1 MDFFLSPESINATGW
16 LIRATILL
24 AAGIIL
30 TILLQ
35 RFAAQARHLVWT
47 VIFSVMLVLP
57 LGMIWLPAWDVAV
70 LPPTEI
76 ATEPGLDYLEVAETP
91 VTVDN
96 STAESGHV
104 TAPDGKS
111 NLHNNYAYEY
121 AYEATPELLRV
132 NPFAKTLSIIF
143 WVWVIGVISAL
154 LSLVVG
160 KLRFLWLT
168 HNAESVLDPDWTDQF
183 DALKRQLGISREVR
197 LLMSNAVST
206 PMTAGSLRP
215 VILVPDS
222 ALTWSEDRIRV
233 VLAHELIH
241 VRRYDALR
249 HFISKITLSMYWFHP
264 LSWIASRMASVC
276 REQACDAEVLL
287 LGTKPS
293 AYASE
298 LLTLADDMI
307 AEPSYAVL
315 PMIRKSQL
323 EKRLMAI
330 LDPNRP
336 KKNLI
341 VNGFLFLLV
350 SMLGIA
356 TVIAQPVH
364 SLQPMNEASAIAALP
379 QETPEIPETPETPRV
394 PTPPVASQPL
404 AVESA
409 PTPLVAP
416 EKVKPSDPELLP
428 RRPKPISQAHMTIQT
443 DFECEINFNGS
454 LKKTDNFT
462 GSFSN
467 GRKNGIV
474 SNQYSGKLNSDRVVQ
489 METSNMRLCMRIHGD
504 IEIDEDGRAFIT
516 TNPNS
521 SNDVDS
527 WMVVEAEDSKL
538 YKMVITGGGR
548 GLERTWSI
556 DGEIMEID
564 DNTEAWMRQ
573 VISILNDYRASR
585 RLLGKASSYRGEI
598 SSLRGEVSSMRG
610 ELSSQRGHVSS
621 LRGEISALRGHES
634 SLRGEISSIR
644 GHESS
649 LRGEIS
655 SLRGRLSSLRA
666 SNRDVDEERVAEFRE
681 RIAALEADIKEYD
694 AEQREEEIRQKIAA
708 FDTEAKIAE
717 IQKKIEAFQLEE
729 KERRSKEEIEAFNLK
744 GKVAEIDKKLVELD
758 ADNRSKEME
767 KEIKEQIKAL
777 KKLMRSMD

>member
-1 MDFFLSPESINATGW
+1 MDFFLSPESIDATGW

-47 VIFSVMLVLP
+47 VIFAVMLLLP
-57 LGMIWLPAWDVAV
+57 LGMNWLPAWDVAV
-70 LPPTEI
+70 LPPTEN
-76 ATEPGLDYLEVAETP
+76 ALEPELGYLEVAEAP
-91 VTVDN
+91 KAVEDQ
-96 STAESGHV
+96 AGESGHV
-104 TAPDGKS
+104 KAPYGKLS
-111 NLHNNYAYEY
+111 LHNNY

-132 NPFAKTLSIIF
+132 DPLSKALTTIF
-143 WVWVIGVISAL
+143 WVWVIGVVSAL
-154 LSLVVG
+154 LSLMIG

-168 HNAESVLDPDWTDQF
+168 HKAEPVLDPDWTDQF
-183 DALKRQLGISREVR
+183 DTLRRRIGITRDVR
-197 LLMSNAVST
+197 LLMCNAIST
-206 PMTAGSLRP
+206 PMTSGSLRP

-222 ALTWSEDRIRV
+222 ALTWSEDRIQV

-264 LSWIASRMASVC
+264 LSWIASRMAAVC

-350 SMLGIA
+350 STLGIA
-356 TVIAQPVH
+356 TVIARPVH
-364 SLQPMNEASAIAALP
+364 SLQSISEAPAVAAVP
-379 QETPEIPETPETPRV
+379 QEAPEAPLAPEV
-394 PTPPVASQPL
+394 PVPFVASQPSV
-404 AVESA
+404 AESA
-409 PTPLVAP
+409 PQPLAVPQTIRPAAP
-416 EKVKPSDPELLP
+416 DLITLP
-428 RRPKPISQAHMTIQT
+428 PKPISEAHLLLQT

-462 GSFSN
+462 GSFSTDRED
-467 GRKNGIV
+467 GAIR
-474 SNQYSGKLNSDRVVQ
+474 NQYSGKLNSDRVAQ
-489 METSNMRLCMRIHGD
+489 MEMSGMRLCMRIHGD
-504 IEIDEDGRAFIT
+504 IEIDENGRALIT
-516 TNPNS
+516 ANPNS
-521 SNDVDS
+521 PNDVDS

-538 YKMVITGGGR
+538 YKMVITAGGQ

-556 DGEIMEID
+556 NGEIMEID

-573 VISILNDYRASR
+573 VISILDDYRASR

-649 LRGEIS
+649 LRDEIS

-666 SNRDVDEERVAEFRE
+666 SNRDVDEDRVAEFRE
-681 RIAALEADIKEYD
+681 RIAALEADIKEYN
-694 AEQREEEIRQKIAA
+694 AEQREEEIKQKIAA

-767 KEIKEQIKAL
+767 KEIKEQIKDL
-777 KKLMRSMD
+777 RKLMRSME

>member
-1 MDFFLSPESINATGW
+1 MDFFLSPESIDATGW

-47 VIFSVMLVLP
+47 VIFAVMLVLP
-57 LGMIWLPAWDVAV
+57 LGMNWLPAWDVAV
-70 LPPTEI
+70 LPPAEN
-76 ATEPGLDYLEVAETP
+76 ASEPGLGYLEVAEAP
-91 VTVDN
+91 VVVEDL
-96 STAESGHV
+96 TAESGHV
-104 TAPDGKS
+104 KAPYGKLS
-111 NLHNNYAYEY
+111 LHNNYAYE
-121 AYEATPELLRV
+121 ATPDLLRV
-132 NPFAKTLSIIF
+132 DPFSRTLNTIF
-143 WVWVIGVISAL
+143 WVWVIGVVSAL
-154 LSLVVG
+154 LSLMIG

-168 HNAESVLDPDWTDQF
+168 HKAEHVLDPDWTDQF
-183 DALKRQLGISREVR
+183 DALRRQLGITRDVR
-197 LLMSNAVST
+197 LLMSNTIST
-206 PMTAGSLRP
+206 PMTSGSLRP

-222 ALTWSEDRIRV
+222 ALTWSEDRIQM

-249 HFISKITLSMYWFHP
+249 HFVSKITLSMYWFHP
-264 LSWIASRMASVC
+264 LSWIASRMASIC

-341 VNGFLFLLV
+341 TNGFLFLLV
-350 SMLGIA
+350 STLGIA
-356 TVIAQPVH
+356 TVIARPVH
-364 SLQPMNEASAIAALP
+364 SLQSTNEAPPVAVLP
-379 QETPEIPETPETPRV
+379 QETPEAPKTPSV
-394 PTPPVASQPL
+394 PTPPIASLPL

-409 PTPLVAP
+409 PKPLVAP
-416 EKVKPSDPELLP
+416 EKVKPSAPELLP
-428 RRPKPISQAHMTIQT
+428 RRPKPLSKAHMMIQT
-443 DFECEINFNGS
+443 DYECEINFRGS
-454 LKKTDNFT
+454 LSKKDNFT
-462 GSFSN
+462 GSFSTD
-467 GRKNGIV
+467 RKNGVIR
-474 SNQYSGKLNSDRVVQ
+474 NQYTGKLNSDRVVQ
-489 METSNMRLCMRIHGD
+489 METSDIRLCMRIHGN
-504 IEIDEDGRAFIT
+504 IEIEEDGRALIT

-521 SNDVDS
+521 PNDVDS

-538 YKMVITGGGR
+538 YKMVISGGGK

-564 DNTEAWMRQ
+564 DNTEEWMRQ
-573 VISILNDYRASR
+573 VIAILNDYRESR

-610 ELSSQRGHVSS
+610 ELSSHRGHVSS

-655 SLRGRLSSLRA
+655 SLRGRLSGLRA
-666 SNRDVDEERVAEFRE
+666 SNRDVDEDKVAEFRE
-681 RIAALEADIKEYD
+681 RIAALEADIKEYN
-694 AEQREEEIRQKIAA
+694 AEQREEEIKQKIAA

-729 KERRSKEEIEAFNLK
+729 KERRAEEEIKAFNLK
-744 GKVAEIDKKLVELD
+744 EKVAEIDKKLVELD
-758 ADNRSKEME
+758 ADKRSEKMQ
-767 KEIKEQIKAL
+767 KEIEEQIKDL
-777 KKLMRSMD
+777 KKLMRSM

>member
-1 MDFFLSPESINATGW
+1 MDFFLSPESIDATGW

-30 TILLQ
+30 TVILQ

-57 LGMIWLPAWDVAV
+57 LGMFWLPAWEVAV
-70 LPPTEI
+70 LPPTENTM
-76 ATEPGLDYLEVAETP
+76 APDLAYLEVAEAP
-91 VTVDN
+91 IAVEDPAAV
-96 STAESGHV
+96 SGHV
-104 TAPDGKS
+104 KAPYGTLS
-111 NLHNNYAYEY
+111 LHNNYAH
-121 AYEATPELLRV
+121 EATPEVLRV
-132 NPFAKTLSIIF
+132 DPFSRTFATIF

-154 LSLVVG
+154 VSLLVG

-168 HNAESVLDPDWTDQF
+168 HKAESVLDPDWTDQF
-183 DALKRQLGISREVR
+183 DKLKRQLGISRDVR
-197 LLMSNAVST
+197 LLMSNAIST
-206 PMTAGSLRP
+206 PMTSGSLRP

-222 ALTWSEDRIRV
+222 ALTWSEDRIQM

-249 HFISKITLSMYWFHP
+249 HFVSKITLSMYWFHP
-264 LSWIASRMASVC
+264 LSWIASRMASIC

-287 LGTKPS
+287 LGTRPS

-336 KKNLI
+336 KKNL
-341 VNGFLFLLV
+341 VANGLLFLLV
-350 SMLGIA
+350 STLGIA
-356 TVIAQPVH
+356 TVIARPVH
-364 SLQPMNEASAIAALP
+364 SLQATSELPAVATLP
-379 QETPEIPETPETPRV
+379 QEAPETPLAPEAPV
-394 PTPPVASQPL
+394 PLAASQPP
-404 AVESA
+404 SA
-409 PTPLVAP
+409 EAAPKPVAAP
-416 EKVKPSDPELLP
+416 ESIEPSALEMLP
-428 RRPKPISQAHMTIQT
+428 RLAKPISEAHMTIQE
-443 DFECEINFNGS
+443 DYECEVNFRGS
-454 LKKTDNFT
+454 LNKKDNFT
-462 GSFSN
+462 GSFST
-467 GRKNGIV
+467 GRQDGVNR
-474 SNQYSGKLNSDRVVQ
+474 NQYSGKLNSDRVVQ
-489 METSNMRLCMRIHGD
+489 MMTGDIRLCMRMHGD
-504 IEIDEDGRAFIT
+504 IEIDDDGRVLIT

-538 YKMVITGGGR
+538 YKMVITGGGQ

-556 DGEIMEID
+556 DGEIMEIE

-573 VISILNDYRASR
+573 VISILNNYADSR

-610 ELSSQRGHVSS
+610 RLSSNRGRVSS

-655 SLRGRLSSLRA
+655 SLRGHLSSLRA
-666 SNRDVDEERVAEFRE
+666 SNRDVDEDKVAEFKA
-681 RIAALEADIKEYD
+681 RIAAIEADIKEYN
-694 AEQREEEIRQKIAA
+694 AEQREEEIKQKIAG

-729 KERRSKEEIEAFNLK
+729 KERRAEEEIKAFNLK
-744 GKVAEIDKKLVELD
+744 EKVAEIDKKLVELD
-758 ADNRSKEME
+758 AGNRSEAME
-767 KEIKEQIKAL
+767 KEIKEQIKGL
-777 KKLMRSMD
+777 KKLMRSM